1 MAVGAPG
8 ASASNNG
15 AVYVF
20 EKPAGGWSGAVF
32 ESARLE
38 ASLPVGGNCRLG
50 TSTDIDS
57 DTVVAATSTCF
68 STDAFEGR
76 VFVWKK
82 PAGGWSSVPSPILP
96 TVQLDSSDHVSLDFF
111 GSSGRSKN
119 PVAVSGDVVAVGA
132 MREDEACPATSPNCD
147 AGSIY
152 VFVEPLGGWGTTGS
166 PLFEAAK
173 LIATPSG
180 QGLLGTTVDIDGD
193 LVVAGSGAHA
203 PVWQEPAG
211 GWSGILTETCLM
223 NGGIADIAIAGST
236 VAIGPNGGGGGS
248 GVPIFVLGPVCG
260 VGPTNQPPV
269 ANAGPDQTGAN
280 AVECTSSAGAQVTLD
295 GSLSSDPD
303 TDPLTYAWTSPSL
316 GTLMGVSPMV
326 DLAIGTHT
334 VTLIV
339 NDGTVDSAPDDV
351 VITVEDTTPPVL
363 TLVNTSF
370 SITIPSGG
378 TSAVVDVLLE
388 SGAAATDV
396 CDDDVDITFAPPGPY
411 PPGAT
416 VVTITATDD
425 AGLTDDKP
433 FTVNVN
439 REPVAN
445 AGADQDV
452 ECVDPASTPVTL
464 DGSLSSDPDTDPLTF
479 TWTVPGV
486 GTVMDQSPTVNLPL
500 GVTAIE
506 LEVDDGKGGTATDQV
521 LVNVV
526 DTTAPV
532 LTLVGANPQTLECS
546 VDSYTELGATALDAC
561 DGDVTSS
568 IVIDAST
575 VDPSTPGG
583 YSVTYDVADAA
594 GNAAAQGTR
603 TVNVVDTTTPV
614 IGVAPG
620 RITLWPPNH
629 KYHTVSVGDFVTS
642 VTDDCET
649 GLSAADVVITSVTS
663 DEPEDVGG
671 GGDGNTLD
679 DIVIAG
685 DCRSVNLRSERQ
697 GGGNGRVYTIQVA
710 VNDAGGNS
718 GTAFFQVEVPH
729 NINAT
734 ATDDGPAYSVSGC
747 SP

>member
-1 MAVGAPG
+1 M
-8 ASASNNG
+8 
-15 AVYVF
+15 
-20 EKPAGGWSGAVF
+20 
-32 ESARLE
+32 
-38 ASLPVGGNCRLG
+38 
-50 TSTDIDS
+50 
-57 DTVVAATSTCF
+57 
-68 STDAFEGR
+68 
-76 VFVWKK
+76 
-82 PAGGWSSVPSPILP
+82 
-96 TVQLDSSDHVSLDFF
+96 
-111 GSSGRSKN
+111 
-119 PVAVSGDVVAVGA
+119 
-132 MREDEACPATSPNCD
+132 
-147 AGSIY
+147 
-152 VFVEPLGGWGTTGS
+152 
-166 PLFEAAK
+166 
-173 LIATPSG
+173 
-180 QGLLGTTVDIDGD
+180 
-193 LVVAGSGAHA
+193 
-203 PVWQEPAG
+203 
-211 GWSGILTETCLM
+211 
-223 NGGIADIAIAGST
+223 
-236 VAIGPNGGGGGS
+236 
-248 GVPIFVLGPVCG
+248 
-260 VGPTNQPPV
+260 
-269 ANAGPDQTGAN
+269 
-280 AVECTSSAGAQVTLD
+280 
-295 GSLSSDPD
+295 
-303 TDPLTYAWTSPSL
+303 
-316 GTLMGVSPMV
+316 
-326 DLAIGTHT
+326 
-334 VTLIV
+334 
-339 NDGTVDSAPDDV
+339 
-351 VITVEDTTPPVL
+351 
-363 TLVNTSF
+363 
-370 SITIPSGG
+370 
-378 TSAVVDVLLE
+378 
-388 SGAAATDV
+388 
-396 CDDDVDITFAPPGPY
+396 
-411 PPGAT
+411 
-416 VVTITATDD
+416 VTITATDD

-486 GTVMDQSPTVNLPL
+486 GTVMGQSPTVNLPL

-521 LVNVV
+521 LINVV

-532 LTLVGANPQTLECS
+532 LALVGANPQTLECS

-583 YSVTYDVADAA
+583 YSVTYEVADAA